1 MDLEKV
7 VFVQQFRTP
16 SSEVWLAET
25 ARTNGE
31 EFAQVDIHYGPTAA
45 VVSVTFL
52 MSPKSEKEL
61 HKFLGLID
69 DELVSMNDQEKGNLS
84 FRIIYGGT
92 NKTAV
97 IKREAQSDGI
107 DLLGGLGNGS

>member
-1 MDLEKV
+1 MDLENV

-31 EFAQVDIHYGPTAA
+31 VFAQVDIHYGPSAA
-45 VVSVTFL
+45 VITVTFL
-52 MSPKSEKEL
+52 VSPRSENEL
-61 HKFLGLID
+61 HKLLGLID
-69 DELVSMNDQEKGNLS
+69 DELVSMNDVEKGNLT
-84 FRIIYGGT
+84 FRVIYGGT

-97 IKREAQSDGI
+97 IKREAQTDGI
-107 DLLGGLGNGS
+107 DILGGLGNGS